1 MKKKLLY
8 LAIAALAIA
17 ACTKETVQVIPQ
29 DEVIN
34 GREFTLT
41 ATFESTKATV
51 ADPSDP
57 TVPERLATTWDAGDQ
72 IAVFSKN
79 GDIITLTTTGSGAT
93 ATFKGTI
100 PAGDEIED
108 GAVAYYPASIAVAG
122 NSSQVTLP
130 TSYASTATAK
140 KGIALRGEVKADGSS
155 VTFSHLGA
163 VLAFQ
168 VKEIPIAAT
177 IATFTAKGCAGTYS
191 VSGGR
196 IVNGTADAS
205 VEITL
210 SDVTKS
216 SALIAI
222 PIPTGTYD
230 GFSLAFNDGS
240 SVAKATTKSVTF
252 APAEYKMMK
261 SFTVSGAEHSNLGLV
276 GEFQGW
282 DPATRVKLTAVPG
295 YADWWVAKGISV
307 TGGTGTNNG
316 FKFCEGDSWS
326 DNNYG
331 TSASGGQSLYTF
343 ISTGTAGN
351 VKMTDTG
358 TYDIYLNPTSG
369 KILVMAAGAPIV
381 KTIYVLPEYVPGTN
395 LGTDPCLH
403 VWGAN
408 GQGNVTN
415 WDSDVFIH
423 QNGTTTISGITFRNF
438 PVSILNGVTNS
449 NFLNFWKGGNYR
461 LQYYP
466 TPKGTRFF
474 ELREDKTSENR
485 GTHNMPMDVQQ
496 SSVFVRAGKYANE
509 IESFASADII
519 TSIIHITGT
528 MNSWPGSAMGIRGK
542 WVNNGILWENVAFA
556 AGVNEWKF
564 REYPDWDHQNICVSN
579 NEVVTVG
586 EELQL
591 MLGGSQNLS
600 CTVTDAGN
608 YNIFLDMTTL
618 KLLVTKAD

>member
-1 MKKKLLY
+1 MKKNLFY
-8 LAIAALAIA
+8 LAVAALAIA
-17 ACTKETVQVIPQ
+17 ACAKEPIQLSSQ
-29 DEVIN
+29 NEVVN
-34 GREFTLT
+34 GKEITIT
-41 ATFESTKATV
+41 ASFEGTKATV
-51 ADPSDP
+51 ADPADP
-57 TVPERLATTWDAGDQ
+57 STAESLATTWDSGDQ

-122 NSSQVTLP
+122 NSAQVTLP
-130 TSYASTATAK
+130 ASYASAGAAK

-168 VKEIPIAAT
+168 VKEIPTAAT
-177 IATFTAKGCAGTYS
+177 TATFTAKGCAGTYS
-191 VSGGR
+191 VSGGI
-196 IVNGTADAS
+196 IVNGTTDAS
-205 VEITL
+205 IEITL

-222 PIPTGTYD
+222 PVPTGTYT

-240 SVAKATTKSVTF
+240 SVAKTTTKSITF
-252 APAEYKMMK
+252 ARAEYKMMK
-261 SFTVSGAEHSNLGLV
+261 SFTVSGAEHAYLGLV

-295 YADWWVAKGISV
+295 YTDWWVAKNISV

-351 VKMTDTG
+351 VQMTDTG

-381 KTIYVLPEYVPGTN
+381 KTIYILPEYVPGTD
-395 LGTDPCLH
+395 LGTNPNLH
-403 VWGAN
+403 IWGAN
-408 GQGNVTN
+408 SQGDVTVWN
-415 WDSDVFIH
+415 DKSFIY
-423 QNGTTTISGITFRNF
+423 QNGTTTINGITFRNF
-438 PVSILNGVTNS
+438 PVCILNGNTNY
-449 NFLNFWKGGNYR
+449 LNFWKGGNYR
-461 LQYYP
+461 LQYYL
-466 TPKGTRFF
+466 TTQGTRLF
-474 ELREDKTSENR
+474 ELREDKASENR
-485 GTHNMPMDVQQ
+485 GTHNMPMDIMQA
-496 SSVFVRAGKYANE
+496 SVFVRAGKYANE
-509 IESFASADII
+509 IESFSSADNI
-519 TSIIHITGT
+519 TSIIHISGT
-528 MNSWPGSAMGIRGK
+528 MNSWPSTMGLRGK
-542 WVNNGILWENVAFA
+542 WVNNGILWENVALVS
-556 AGVNEWKF
+556 GVNEWKI

-591 MLGGSQNLS
+591 IHGGSQNLS
-600 CTVTDAGN
+600 CTVSEAGN

-618 KLLVTKAD
+618 KMLVTKAD

>member
-1 MKKKLLY
+1 MKKKSLY

-17 ACTKETVQVIPQ
+17 ACTKEAVQVIPQ

-57 TVPERLATTWDAGDQ
+57 TVPESLATTWDAGDQ

-261 SFTVSGAEHSNLGLV
+261 SFTVSGAEHSDLGLV

-307 TGGTGTNNG
+307 TGGTGTDNG
-316 FKFCEGDSWS
+316 FQFCEGDSWS
-326 DNNYG
+326 DNHYG

-351 VKMTDTG
+351 VQMTDTG

-381 KTIYVLPEYVPGTN
+381 KTIYVLPEYVPGTD
-395 LGTDPCLH
+395 LGDNSNFH
-403 VWGAN
+403 IWSAGH
-408 GQGNVTN
+408 GDVTK
-415 WDSDVFIH
+415 WSDGTFIYKSGTATF
-423 QNGTTTISGITFRNF
+423 NGTTFYTYPVCILNNCTKNDGKGYTTFWGGYTDYKMQYRKKYQADQLFEVKSEKNVDVSVGEMQSSIFIRAGVNSAAINVFSSADNIPSMMNISGTF
-438 PVSILNGVTNS
+438 NG
-449 NFLNFWKGGNYR
+449 
-461 LQYYP
+461 
-466 TPKGTRFF
+466 
-474 ELREDKTSENR
+474 
-485 GTHNMPMDVQQ
+485 
-496 SSVFVRAGKYANE
+496 
-509 IESFASADII
+509 
-519 TSIIHITGT
+519 
-528 MNSWPGSAMGIRGK
+528 WPGNADGLHGV

-556 AGVNEWKF
+556 SGENKWKI
-564 REYPDWDHQNICVSN
+564 RNYPDWDHQNICVSN

-591 MLGGSQNLS
+591 IHGGSQNLS
-600 CTVTDAGN
+600 CTVAEAGN